1 MKLSIL
7 LLEDDEDLGET
18 LSQLLEMEGYDVTWV
33 KRGNDVVDLTFEK
46 RYDLYIFDIGVPDID
61 GLDLLKALRDAEDD
75 TPAIFISARTDIA
88 SIMRGFETGAY
99 DYVKKP
105 FFPEELLVR
114 IRARFRRDEER
125 IDCGGLSY
133 DPAKKML
140 WKEGSPLSLGEVQMS
155 LLHLFVTNVGR
166 VVDKSDLMECLHSP
180 SDAALR
186 VAINKLKQNTGLPIR
201 NIRGLGYMLEA
212 C

>member
-1 MKLSIL
+1 MALSIL
-7 LLEDDEDLGET
+7 LLEDDIDLGET
-18 LSQLLEMEGYDVTWV
+18 LAQLLEIEGYDVEWV
-33 KRGNDVVDLTFEK
+33 KRGNDVIDLTFEK

-61 GLDLLKALRDAEDD
+61 GLDLLKALRDADDD

-99 DYVKKP
+99 DYIKKP

-114 IRARFRRDEER
+114 IRAKFETKAGVIE
-125 IDCGGLSY
+125 CGDLQY
-133 DPAKKML
+133 DPVKKMVM
-140 WKEGSPLSLGEVQMS
+140 KEGKPVALGEVQVS

-166 VVDKSDLMECLHSP
+166 VVDKSDLMDCLHSP

-186 VAINKLKQNTGLPIR
+186 VAINKLKQTTGLPIR
-201 NIRGLGYMLEA
+201 NVRGLGYMLEA